1 MTDGILANSTIA
13 DLASLPVSSP
23 VSMILRHSER
33 IAITGV
39 GDVFKAQL
47 TQDGIAAAH
56 QFGSDLARLRRLG
69 RVMSSPVSRCV
80 DTAVAIAE
88 GAGFPEKV
96 RVDDRLSHLQLQPV
110 WRALPA
116 CCDFENLPAGVADL
130 IELLLPQNKD
140 DCGLDVF
147 VTHDTLVGAL
157 AGYVTGLPVQGE
169 AVPRFLEGMFLWQ
182 TDSTIH
188 FWWRGKI
195 IALAT

>member
-1 MTDGILANSTIA
+1 MTDEILADSTITH
-13 DLASLPVSSP
+13 LASLPVEGP
-23 VSMILRHSER
+23 VSLVLRHSER
-33 IAITGV
+33 IPIIGN

-47 TQDGIAAAH
+47 TPDGIAAAH
-56 QFGSDLARLRRLG
+56 HFGSNLARLRRLG

-96 RVDDRLSHLQLQPV
+96 RVDDRLSHLQLQRV

-130 IELLLPQNKD
+130 IDLLLPRGGV

-157 AGYVTGLPVQGE
+157 AGYFTGLPVQGD

-182 TDSTIH
+182 EGNAIH
-188 FWWRGKI
+188 FWWRGNI
-195 IALAT
+195 ITLAA